1 MILFDHVSKVYPNGT
16 VGLRDVDL
24 TIQDGEFVAII
35 GRSGAGK
42 STLLRAVNRM
52 HSITGGQLTIEY
64 FPNGELGADADIL
77 RQMKAN
83 EIQLVVCQT
92 APVVSFVPEV
102 AVFDLPMVFAKYD
115 GATID
120 KVLNGDSAFK
130 AQLGGAFNNSGFQL
144 LGTLQ
149 NATYRLTTAKKD
161 LQTLADFNGL
171 QIRTMENQNH
181 MAFWTAIGAQPTPM
195 AWNEVYFALQSGNI
209 AAQENAADT
218 CVGNNLNEVQDYLAF
233 TNHILYAN
241 MMIMNQ
247 EAYDSLD
254 PLYQEALGQAVAEAM
269 AEIGAQLATID
280 ADNKAELERG
290 WILTGATIEELG
302 QKIKEFD
309 PLMDIDTLK
318 ATFEEYQ
325 GFAAAGGAEDNDV
338 GLGQQLVHG
347 DEPHGLALAALRLVP
362 VDHGEDCHAKGL
374 TLSAHHLANAAVADD
389 AHGLALQLKA
399 LGVGLLLPPV
409 LPHGVARD
417 GEEAGA
423 GKHVAHSQ
431 LRHGVG
437 GSPRRILHR
446 DAVVLGVLHVDVVHA
461 DAAADDQLQSSAL
474 RLVDVAGADLRGAAH
489 HHRVKILQRRAQLLG
504 GIELLHHLVAV
515 GLELCQGGLVHPVSD

>member
-24 TIQDGEFVAII
+24 TIQDGAFVAII

-280 ADNKAELERG
+280 ADNKAELESRG
-290 WILTGATIEELG
+290 MTLIEYAPEFYDEVLAVPGVVDLYKSINEQIGGLG
-302 QKIKEFD
+302 
-309 PLMDIDTLK
+309 DTLQE
-318 ATFEEYQ
+318 A
-325 GFAAAGGAEDNDV
+325 
-338 GLGQQLVHG
+338 
-347 DEPHGLALAALRLVP
+347 
-362 VDHGEDCHAKGL
+362 
-374 TLSAHHLANAAVADD
+374 LANA
-389 AHGLALQLKA
+389 
-399 LGVGLLLPPV
+399 
-409 LPHGVARD
+409 
-417 GEEAGA
+417 
-423 GKHVAHSQ
+423 
-431 LRHGVG
+431 
-437 GSPRRILHR
+437 
-446 DAVVLGVLHVDVVHA
+446 
-461 DAAADDQLQSSAL
+461 
-474 RLVDVAGADLRGAAH
+474 
-489 HHRVKILQRRAQLLG
+489 
-504 GIELLHHLVAV
+504 
-515 GLELCQGGLVHPVSD
+515 